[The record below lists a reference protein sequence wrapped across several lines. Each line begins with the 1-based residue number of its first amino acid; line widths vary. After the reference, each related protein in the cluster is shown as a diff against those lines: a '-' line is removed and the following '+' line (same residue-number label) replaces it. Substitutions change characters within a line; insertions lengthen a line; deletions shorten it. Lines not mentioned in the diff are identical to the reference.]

1 MTETQGAGDVGLLR
15 VTLIGLAAGLLS
27 GLFGVGGGILI
38 APALVLLARMDQR
51 LAHGTSLGAVLPIS
65 VSSLLTYWA
74 HDHVD
79 WRVAA
84 CLAAGSVLGALVG
97 TRLLNVL
104 PHRTLAISF
113 AALLVVSAVR
123 LFLPLSSGERGVL
136 SVVQIV
142 VLVLIGFGAGTLA
155 GLLGVGGGIVMV
167 PAMLMYLHMPSAIAK
182 GTSVAV
188 IIPTS
193 IIGTWRNRRNKNVDL
208 RAAAALGFS
217 GIVTA
222 VVGGWL
228 SARMPDTLSN
238 VLFAA
243 LLLAVAARLMSDV
256 RSRAVH

>member
-1 MTETQGAGDVGLLR
+1 MTERQGAGEAGLLR
-15 VTLIGLAAGLLS
+15 ITLIGMAAGLLS

-51 LAHGTSLGAVLPIS
+51 MAHGTSLGAVLPIS
-65 VSSLLTYWA
+65 VSSLFTYWA

-84 CLAAGSVLGALVG
+84 CLAVGSVLGALVG

-113 AALLVVSAVR
+113 ATLLVVTAVR
-123 LFLPLSSGERGVL
+123 LFLPLASGERGAL
-136 SVVQIV
+136 SVVEV
-142 VLVLIGFGAGTLA
+142 GVLVLIGFGAGTLA
-155 GLLGVGGGIVMV
+155 GLLGVGGGVVMV
-167 PAMLMYLHMPSAIAK
+167 PAMLMYLSMPAVVAK

-193 IIGTWRNRRNKNVDL
+193 IIGTWRNRRNENVDL
-208 RAAAALGFS
+208 RAAAILGFS
-217 GIVTA
+217 GIATA
-222 VVGGWL
+222 VVGGWI
-228 SARMPDTLSN
+228 AGRMPETLSN

-243 LLLAVAARLMSDV
+243 LLLAVATRLMTDV